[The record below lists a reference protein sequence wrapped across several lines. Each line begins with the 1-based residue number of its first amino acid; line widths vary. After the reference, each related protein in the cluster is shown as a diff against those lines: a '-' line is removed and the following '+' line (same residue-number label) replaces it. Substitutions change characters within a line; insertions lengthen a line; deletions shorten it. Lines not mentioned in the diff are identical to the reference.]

1 MMVSTLA
8 PANEILD
15 VRPIGGRIGAEI
27 GGVKLSGELPA
38 MVVDAIKAALLKH
51 KVLFFRDQEQFDDAQ
66 QEKFGL
72 FFGPLHQHL
81 TMQSDADAPNVFELD
96 SRRGEKANAWHT
108 DHTFSDSPPLGT
120 ILRSVISPDI
130 GGDTIWANTAA
141 AYDDLPPEMR
151 RLAETLWGVHSSTLG
166 GYHNTGRS
174 AVPVSPEE
182 QKKLDRVAEY
192 QRAFAASV
200 YETEHPIVRV
210 HPETGEKS
218 LLLGIFLRGIL
229 GYTEEMAMPILNV
242 LQASVMKP
250 ENFVRWRW
258 KAHDVAIWDNRSTQ
272 HYAVYD
278 YGDAT
283 RVMRRITI
291 AGNVPVN
298 VLGQPSRAIQTG
310 SGKKHVV
317 RAVAAE

>member
-1 MMVSTLA
+1 MAVSTLA

-15 VRPIGGRIGAEI
+15 ICPIGGRIGAQI
-27 GGVKLSGELPA
+27 NGVKISGDLPA
-38 MVVDAIKAALLKH
+38 TVLRAINAALLKH
-51 KVLFFRDQEQFDDAQ
+51 KVLFFRDQEQFDDVQ
-66 QEKFGL
+66 QEKLGR
-72 FFGPLHQHL
+72 FFGPIHQHL
-81 TMQSDADAPNVFELD
+81 TIQSDPNAPNIFELD
-96 SRRGEKANAWHT
+96 SRRGERANSWHT

-120 ILRSVISPDI
+120 ILRSVISPEI
-130 GGDTIWANTAA
+130 GGDTMWANTAA
-141 AYDDLPPEMR
+141 AYDDLPQELQ

-182 QKKLDRVAEY
+182 QEKLDRVAEY
-192 QRAFAASV
+192 QRAFSASV

-218 LLLGIFLRGIL
+218 LLLGVFLRGIL

-258 KAHDVAIWDNRSTQ
+258 KANDVVIWDNRSTQ

-291 AGNVPVN
+291 AGGVPVN
-298 VLGQPSRAIQTG
+298 VFGERSRAIQTG
-310 SGKKHVV
+310 SGGKHVV
-317 RAVAAE
+317 QAAAAE